1 MMTTE
6 EPSSC
11 HFPLDTTS
19 RLRAMPLAAPVD
31 ISRGLPPARCWEFVE
46 DSTLSRFSTALAAG
60 RLLIPRCRVRAPG
73 GLQLLVDTSGRHPRN
88 PPWSLRYSSALP
100 ADIRGS
106 THGRFAQLH
115 SPQALGQGDVVS
127 PLVGDSVSERSER
140 PLALCDAFEFRWGL
154 AGQLSIADHEAFET
168 CEVCEF

>member
-1 MMTTE
+1 MVT
-6 EPSSC
+6 
-11 HFPLDTTS
+11 PL
-19 RLRAMPLAAPVD
+19 
-31 ISRGLPPARCWEFVE
+31 FV
-46 DSTLSRFSTALAAG
+46 G
-60 RLLIPRCRVRAPG
+60 
-73 GLQLLVDTSGRHPRN
+73 TSGRHPRN

-100 ADIRGS
+100 ADTRGS